1 MDEGTGRGR
10 DRGGERDRG
19 RAATGFVGV
28 DVSKDRLEVYVD
40 CTGESFAVDNTAGG
54 VAALAARLAALPAV
68 ALVVIENTGGYER
81 RCAVDLMDAGLPV
94 ALVNPRRTRD
104 FARAMQWLA
113 KNDRIDARLLA
124 EFGRRVGPRPAERVP
139 EDRALLDELVGR
151 RRQLVAMRAAESV
164 RLQQAA
170 GKPVVA
176 SVQKHLRQLGAQVH
190 ELDRRIAKMVEDD
203 DDWRGKAQL
212 MKSVPGVGPA
222 VAATLVAELPE
233 LGSASRQH
241 LAALA
246 GVAPFDDDSGKWRG
260 RRHCSG
266 GRASVRCA
274 LYMAALTARRFNPAI
289 KELSERLEAAGKP
302 FKLVMVACIRKLI
315 TILNSVVR
323 RGTPWVPSPT

>member
-1 MDEGTGRGR
+1 MDAGTGR
-10 DRGGERDRG
+10 
-19 RAATGFVGV
+19 AVTSVVGV
-28 DVSKDRLEVYVD
+28 DVSKDKLEVFID
-40 CTGESFAVDNTAGG
+40 STGESFSVDNTPEG
-54 VAALAARLAALPAV
+54 VAALAARLRAV
-68 ALVVIENTGGYER
+68 SPPVSLVVVENTGGYER

-124 EFGRRVGPRPAERVP
+124 EFGRRVGPTPAQRVP
-139 EDRALLDELVGR
+139 DERALLDELVGR

-164 RLQQAA
+164 RLQQAC
-170 GKPVVA
+170 GKAVVA
-176 SVQKHLRQLGAQVH
+176 SVEKHLRQLSAQVH

-203 DDWRGKAQL
+203 DDWRGRAQL
-212 MKSVPGVGPA
+212 LRSVPGVGPA

-233 LGSASRQH
+233 LGSVSRQYV
-241 LAALA
+241 AALA
-246 GVAPFDDDSGKWRG
+246 GVAPYDDDSGKWHG

-274 LYMAALTARRFNPAI
+274 LYMAALTARRFNPVI
-289 KELSERLEAAGKP
+289 RQLSDRLEAAGKP
-302 FKLVMVACIRKLI
+302 FKLVMVACIRKLL
-315 TILNSVVR
+315 TILNAVVS